1 MENTPNDLSAKEI
14 IEKEKSEKRAIIF
27 MLASFLSSRLEAF
40 DFSGIDAEEYKK
52 MKATDEE
59 YPGMTTPTDEI
70 VARMQKEGMKVAL
83 GKHPESGN
91 VFILP
96 AGSNDIEM
104 DSISPKQL
112 DLNNISDENLKTLI
126 KCVKELALIKG

>member
-1 MENTPNDLSAKEI
+1 
-14 IEKEKSEKRAIIF
+14 
-27 MLASFLSSRLEAF
+27 MLASELSSRLEAF
-40 DFSGIDAEEYKK
+40 PFSGIDVEEYKK

-70 VARMQKEGMKVAL
+70 VARMQKEGVKVVL

-96 AGSNDIEM
+96 AGSKDIEM

-112 DLNNISDENLKTLI
+112 DANNIAEGNLKTLI
-126 KCVKELALIKG
+126 KCVKELAQMKG